1 MTETI
6 TLDPHFDCTASHN
19 ITELNG
25 PAHLASLMPGTI
37 ILVNGWEYMHLT
49 GRWPSW
55 AHIDGRVLTDQEMW
69 NLIVARK
76 RDRWPISLI
85 HVGAA

>member
-6 TLDPHFDCTASHN
+6 TLDPHYDCTASHN
-19 ITELNG
+19 ITELEG

-37 ILVNGWEYMHLT
+37 ILVNGWEYMRLSGHKGWVGTSGVTL
-49 GRWPSW
+49 SDDDFW
-55 AHIDGRVLTDQEMW
+55 ATLR
-69 NLIVARK
+69 ARK
-76 RDRWPISLI
+76 RGGWSISLL